1 MNFKETI
8 QKIWFIVGFFFL
20 FQILSLIGYAF
31 PFLLN
36 VFCILIIALAVIFS
50 LIKIEY
56 GFLFLFFEFFFGLQ
70 GHLFEFFGL
79 SLRFGLFAVLM
90 AVWLMKKYQEK
101 QLLKSLKSFFDT
113 SIGAILFIF
122 LFIIFLG
129 FLQGLLKQEVTL
141 AIKDFINYSYFLL
154 IFPLLEIFKNNFFI
168 KTSLKLS
175 QGFIIGIS
183 ILTIII
189 FILFSSGLAEVH
201 NWFYWWWRGVA
212 IGKATDAGG
221 NFFRIMSP
229 AHLLV
234 LPLFLVLLSFLIE
247 GKKKLNKKIKKLLLF
262 LSFLSGLVLIINFSR
277 VYLLGVFLG
286 LFILLKGVNWK
297 RWLMFSGL
305 TIFSL
310 FLGFIILFSA
320 TSGGKF
326 FQAFDFFQNRLK
338 TVVEPETEISSL
350 TRMNILP
357 QLIKEIK
364 KDPLF
369 GQGLGSTIS
378 YYNQTTMQTETTY
391 HLDWGYLEIWRELGL
406 FGLITYGLLLFYFF
420 YSSWQKLKEFK
431 NDYFQKRL
439 IIGLNAGLLSLMVAN
454 LTAPVLFHSLGI
466 FYLISSFCLIF
477 NLKKDETKIDSSN
490 CYLE

>member
-1 MNFKETI
+1 MKFKETI
-8 QKIWFIVGFFFL
+8 QKIWFVVGIFFL
-20 FQILSLIGYAF
+20 FQILSLIGYAY
-31 PFLLN
+31 PFLSN
-36 VFCILIIALAVIFS
+36 IFCILIIALAFIFS

-70 GHLFEFFGL
+70 GHLFEFFGI

-90 AVWLMKKYQEK
+90 AVWLVKKHQEK
-101 QLLKSLKSFFDT
+101 QLLKSLKKFLDSG
-113 SIGAILFIF
+113 IGAVLFIL
-122 LFIIFLG
+122 LFIVFLG
-129 FLQGLLKQEVTL
+129 FLQGLLKQEATL

-154 IFPLLEIFKNNFFI
+154 IFPLLEIFKNKFFI
-168 KTSLKLS
+168 KISLKLS

-189 FILFSSGLAEVH
+189 FILFSSGLAQVH

-247 GKKKLNKKIKKLLLF
+247 QKKKLNEKTKRFLIF

-277 VYLLGVFLG
+277 AYFLG
-286 LFILLKGVNWK
+286 IFLSLFVLLKGINWK
-297 RWLMFSGL
+297 RWLKFSSL
-305 TIFSL
+305 TVFSL
-310 FLGFIILFSA
+310 FLGFIILFSVI
-320 TSGGKF
+320 SGGKF
-326 FQAFDFFQNRLK
+326 FQAFDFFQNRMK
-338 TVVEPETEISSL
+338 TVVDPETEVSSL
-350 TRMNILP
+350 TRMSILP
-357 QLIKEIK
+357 NLIKEIK
-364 KDPLF
+364 IDLLF

-406 FGLITYGLLLFYFF
+406 FGLITYVLLLFYFF
-420 YSSWQKLKEFK
+420 YFSWQRLKEFE
-431 NDYFQKRL
+431 NNYFQKRL
-439 IIGLNAGLLSLMVAN
+439 IIGLNAGLFSLMVAN

-466 FYLISSFCLIF
+466 FYLIFSFCLIF
-477 NLKKDETKIDSSN
+477 NLSKDETKIDYPN